1 MLPLPVC
8 FSISF
13 SLSLSLSLSS
23 FISVAVVD
31 YSAYH
36 SLSLAS
42 SLLTHSLSILHFPL
56 RYTSIPIYI
65 HLSFFSIHSAKPLT
79 TESSYHN
86 SLSLYCSL
94 QGICQSLLSCSLLL
108 FPSYLFIIMHKY
120 IDSQRR
126 LLVSA
131 KVQPETA
138 SSPLRLSPHPL
149 HLVHLMAEERRSK
162 GRGSCK
168 EFHAT
173 LCHPVCCLC
182 NKANCCNPFCK
193 AHQLLLLLLAAR
205 CLLLA
210 ACCMGHASPSCSFAL
225 RCLLSNEMDFY

>member
-1 MLPLPVC
+1 
-8 FSISF
+8 
-13 SLSLSLSLSS
+13 
-23 FISVAVVD
+23 
-31 YSAYH
+31 
-36 SLSLAS
+36 
-42 SLLTHSLSILHFPL
+42 
-56 RYTSIPIYI
+56 
-65 HLSFFSIHSAKPLT
+65 
-79 TESSYHN
+79 
-86 SLSLYCSL
+86 
-94 QGICQSLLSCSLLL
+94 
-108 FPSYLFIIMHKY
+108 MHKY

-138 SSPLRLSPHPL
+138 SSPLRLSPPLL
-149 HLVHLMAEERRSK
+149 HLVHLMAGAGGR

-205 CLLLA
+205 CSLPAARCMLHGACLA
-210 ACCMGHASPSCSFAL
+210 ELQLRFAL
-225 RCLLSNEMDFY
+225 FVIKWNGFLLDFACKEDLNLFHVLFVSLLCIYF